1 MKSLFVSNVVKIKE
15 QYYVVRF
22 IVEKTENGNTE
33 FELSVLTYNGDIE
46 EIKASSE
53 LKELMDRI
61 KKFKDR

>member
-1 MKSLFVSNVVKIKE
+1 M
-15 QYYVVRF
+15 
-22 IVEKTENGNTE
+22 EKTENGNTE